1 VVVRERLRRGV
12 RRWLSAADGAGWLDR
27 LPSLVLQ
34 AARRFD
40 VQIGPPFDPGGQL
53 AWVAPVRRH
62 DGSDAV
68 LKVSA
73 PHPEADHEAAA
84 LAAWDGDGAIRL
96 LGVADDLGAL
106 LLERCAPGSAL
117 LEAEAEAVAPVG
129 AELAARLHRAAPPP
143 GLPSL
148 TDVLGGWAD
157 ETERVA
163 AATGR
168 LDGDDLLVLG
178 LHLMRTAPDEVA
190 PEGQVLLHGD
200 LNPTNVLRARR
211 GSWLAIDP
219 QAMVG
224 DPAYDGVRVVL
235 QPDPLATKD
244 PAATLRGRLAVVAEE
259 MQVDHERLRRW
270 CLAQAVQLAVSADPV
285 HSHVDGAT
293 ALAHARLVADLA

>member
-1 VVVRERLRRGV
+1 MVVPARLQRGV
-12 RRWLSAADGAGWLDR
+12 RRWLSSEVGADWLER

-40 VQIGPPFDPGGQL
+40 VQVGPPFDPGGQL

-84 LAAWDGDGAIRL
+84 LGAWDGDGAIRL

-106 LLERCAPGSAL
+106 LLERAPGSAL
-117 LEAEAEAVAPVG
+117 LEAEAEDVAPVG

-143 GLPSL
+143 ELPSL

-178 LHLMRTAPDEVA
+178 LRLMRTAPDEVA
-190 PEGQVLLHGD
+190 SADQVLLHGD
-200 LNPTNVLRARR
+200 LNPTNVLRSRR
-211 GSWLAIDP
+211 APWLAIDP
-219 QAMVG
+219 QPMVG
-224 DPAYDGVRVVL
+224 DPAYDGVRIVL
-235 QPDPLATKD
+235 QPDPLATSDPKD
-244 PAATLRGRLAVVAEE
+244 TLRRRLAIVAEVV
-259 MQVDHERLRRW
+259 QVDPERLRRW
-270 CLAQAVQLAVSADPV
+270 CLAQAVELAVSADPV
-285 HSHVDGAT
+285 HSHVDSGT
-293 ALAHARLVADLA
+293 AIAHARLVADLA